1 MKSVKH
7 LYIIGNGFD
16 LHHKYRSGLTDYGKW
31 LMENHPNIYYSFEEW
46 FDIPVYDEDDDTK
59 YDEWKNWWS
68 YFEQRLGEI
77 AIRSFI
83 EDASYRAFNEAAQA
97 EERRAYHIYGGE
109 RIADNELKN
118 LINNIK
124 GTFSEWIRSLTPG
137 EKWYRLPL
145 EKESSLF
152 LTFNYTPTLETI
164 YRISKERILYIH
176 GSIESEE
183 YILGH
188 GLSYQEIESQCESDD
203 ECSDCNT
210 LEEIEQWY
218 RSHADDFMT
227 EQVKEVAIQRMY
239 DLRKDVNVIIADNH
253 TFFEQ
258 LKDIRVIHIYGFSFS
273 PIDMPYIHTIISNI
287 DTETVIWEINFF
299 SERDKENIE
308 NFIEKV
314 DIPKDNVKLIRLTD
328 IQLDPQLKIPF
339 E

>member
-1 MKSVKH
+1 M
-7 LYIIGNGFD
+7 
-16 LHHKYRSGLTDYGKW
+16 
-31 LMENHPNIYYSFEEW
+31 
-46 FDIPVYDEDDDTK
+46 
-59 YDEWKNWWS
+59 
-68 YFEQRLGEI
+68 
-77 AIRSFI
+77 
-83 EDASYRAFNEAAQA
+83 
-97 EERRAYHIYGGE
+97 
-109 RIADNELKN
+109 
-118 LINNIK
+118 
-124 GTFSEWIRSLTPG
+124 
-137 EKWYRLPL
+137 
-145 EKESSLF
+145 
-152 LTFNYTPTLETI
+152 
-164 YRISKERILYIH
+164 
-176 GSIESEE
+176 
-183 YILGH
+183 GH

-287 DTETVIWEINFF
+287 DKETVIWEINFF